1 MNITQAFSMAIK
13 SIFGNKMRSFLTML
27 GIIIGVASVITL
39 VSVINGYTQ
48 KSMEQFKAMYSN
60 KININYWAWNKDYTD
75 DIIDFCATLS
85 EELDGVTPNQSTRL
99 KVRYKNKTLDTNLYF
114 GNDKFDVCMGT
125 VLERGRTVSYS
136 DNKGR
141 VKVCVIGSRVAQ
153 ELFGFSN
160 PVNQKIRINGTEY
173 TVIGVYQKKFDNQQ
187 YTNDDMVLVPYSLQR
202 NITGSKTVNNFI
214 AKAKNPE
221 MTQVAVTKI
230 QEFLKP
236 KFTNEYDFW
245 VNSNNEWIAENDE
258 FARMATLIVGGIAG
272 ISLLVGGIGIMN
284 IMLVSVTE
292 RTREIG
298 IRMAI
303 GARRRDIISQFLIEA
318 ATISACG
325 GVIGILL
332 GAFGSA
338 VLGAAMMKSIIL
350 PTPMVTIGA
359 FLFSVLL
366 GIFFG
371 FYPASKASKLHPI
384 EALRA
389 Q

>member
-1 MNITQAFSMAIK
+1 
-13 SIFGNKMRSFLTML
+13 
-27 GIIIGVASVITL
+27 
-39 VSVINGYTQ
+39 
-48 KSMEQFKAMYSN
+48 
-60 KININYWAWNKDYTD
+60 
-75 DIIDFCATLS
+75 
-85 EELDGVTPNQSTRL
+85 
-99 KVRYKNKTLDTNLYF
+99 
-114 GNDKFDVCMGT
+114 
-125 VLERGRTVSYS
+125 
-136 DNKGR
+136 
-141 VKVCVIGSRVAQ
+141 
-153 ELFGFSN
+153 
-160 PVNQKIRINGTEY
+160 
-173 TVIGVYQKKFDNQQ
+173 
-187 YTNDDMVLVPYSLQR
+187 
-202 NITGSKTVNNFI
+202 
-214 AKAKNPE
+214 
-221 MTQVAVTKI
+221 
-230 QEFLKP
+230 
-236 KFTNEYDFW
+236 
-245 VNSNNEWIAENDE
+245 
-258 FARMATLIVGGIAG
+258 MATLIVGGIAG

-350 PTPMVTIGA
+350 PTPVVTVGA